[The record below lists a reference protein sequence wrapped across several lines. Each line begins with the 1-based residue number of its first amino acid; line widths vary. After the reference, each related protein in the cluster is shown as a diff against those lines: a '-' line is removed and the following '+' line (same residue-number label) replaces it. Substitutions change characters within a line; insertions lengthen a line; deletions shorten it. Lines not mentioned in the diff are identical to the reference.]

1 MINQNEHLNAND
13 IKELYYIAH
22 IANLESILSTGI
34 LSHNAVRAADVYI
47 EEHDI
52 SNPDVQKCR
61 NKKFS
66 SPRSKKSRALHDYT
80 NLYIQPYN
88 AMLLVI
94 QKETPAN
101 QLCVLR
107 INPSILNDRKSEAV
121 MTIKNAACRQ
131 ARFFSPESWAPSP
144 ESSRA
149 LTSWRLSGLETAE
162 YVGRWV
168 FLKYKQSRQSEV
180 LLPNNVSNQ
189 YIQGIFV
196 CDEETRVRAS
206 DILLKQNIVIRIDVH
221 ASLFPKPK
229 RGAFSK
235 VMDPIRLFQDE
246 SEHIKKKRRKTTSDE
261 PEFLKSKKTSHFK
274 NI

>member
-1 MINQNEHLNAND
+1 MINQNEQLNVNN
-13 IKELYYIAH
+13 IRELYYIAH
-22 IANLESILSTGI
+22 IANLESILRIGI
-34 LSHNAVRAADVYI
+34 LSHNDVREADVYT
-47 EEHDI
+47 EERDI

-61 NKKFS
+61 NKTFA

-107 INPSILNDRKSEAV
+107 INPAILSDRKSEAV
-121 MTIKNAACRQ
+121 MTIKNAACHK

-149 LTSWRLSGLETAE
+149 LTSLRLSGLETAE

-180 LLPNNVSNQ
+180 LLPNIVSNQ

-196 CDEETRVRAS
+196 CDEETRVRTS
-206 DILLKQNIVIRIDVH
+206 DILLKQNLVIQIDVH
-221 ASLFPKPK
+221 ASLFPKPQ

-235 VMDPIRLFQDE
+235 AMEPIRLFQDE
-246 SEHIKKKRRKTTSDE
+246 SEHIKKKRRKTICDE
-261 PEFLKSKKTSHFK
+261 PESLKSKKQV
-274 NI
+274 I